1 MMKKIYCIKYNK
13 YGKFQDPKLSY
24 MFDLLLVIII
34 LLNYIMLY
42 INLSY
47 IFLLLFVISIAVM
60 MGKYL
65 KKKDQLRYPDLIN
78 NIYHI
83 E

>member
-1 MMKKIYCIKYNK
+1 MMKKIYCIKCNK
-13 YGKFQDPKLSY
+13 YGKFQNPKLSY
-24 MFDLLLVIII
+24 IFDLLLEIII

-47 IFLLLFVISIAVM
+47 IFFLLFVINVAVM

-65 KKKDQLRYPDLIN
+65 KKKDQLRYSWFN
-78 NIYHI
+78 
-83 E
+83 